1 MMKVYRNSA
10 HLKPA
15 SRWGS
20 RVDQVHVAEIEA
32 MCVGKHLIDV
42 VNSDPTDVGQLVL
55 CVRNGDW
62 LPMLEQDN
70 VGSAAQVASVV
81 QRR

>member
-20 RVDQVHVAEIEA
+20 RVDQMHAAEIGA
-32 MCVGKHLIDV
+32 MRVGKHLIDV
-42 VNSDPTDVGQLVL
+42 VNSDPTDVGHFVL
-55 CVRNGDW
+55 RVRNGDW
-62 LPMLEQDN
+62 LPMLEQDD

-81 QRR
+81 HRR